1 MPESFDLEA
10 SDIRLLTEIGF
21 LGAGYGLTSPAERLF
36 QGLRTL
42 RPERGFPYI
51 GLGLCLLSKGDA
63 EGAAKLLEQ
72 SLPVAGEDS
81 DMVKAFQGYALLL
94 AKRSHH
100 GRAILEQVTETG
112 GDPQAVKLA
121 KSVLESI

>member
-1 MPESFDLEA
+1 MPKPFDLDA

-21 LGAGYGLTSPAERLF
+21 LGAGYGLTGPAERVF

-72 SLPVAGEDS
+72 SLPVAGEDG

-100 GRAILEQVTETG
+100 GQAVLEQLAETG

-121 KSVLESI
+121 RSLLQGL